1 MISNLLKKQKK
12 EISILWIPSQDSIFE
27 KNFNTLGYSCCALD
41 DLFLGK
47 YEPNIIVTNNKLI
60 KLDRVVNL
68 ALIHYCNLIVIDHEE
83 QPDIISKDKIT
94 AKLKLVPN
102 VLEIAMSEKIYNSWG
117 KTHDV
122 VCKQDFQISDL
133 KQIIDTFAEKLFIL

>member
-1 MISNLLKKQKK
+1 M
-12 EISILWIPSQDSIFE
+12 
-27 KNFNTLGYSCCALD
+27 
-41 DLFLGK
+41 GK
-47 YEPNIIVTNNKLI
+47 YEPNIIITNNKLI

-83 QPDIISKDKIT
+83 QPEVISKDKIT

-102 VLEIAMSEKIYNSWG
+102 VLEIIMSEKIYNF

-122 VCKQDFQISDL
+122 ACKQDFQISDL